1 MQSTTMQVATVAEVS
16 PSEAPVGADPEMNE
30 QLAEAWKNMQDRVR
44 KLAEMSQGQD
54 YQENI
59 QQADVMA
66 NLEAIQKGREKSP
79 KTQRV
84 KQIFNDTLTVI
95 GKVGGIVADAASQV
109 NCHDGESGR
118 MRC

>member
-1 MQSTTMQVATVAEVS
+1 MQSRTVQVTTMAEVS
-16 PSEAPVGADPEMNE
+16 SNEAPTGSDSEMNK

-54 YQENI
+54 YLENI

-66 NLEAIQKGREKSP
+66 NLKAIQKGREKSP
-79 KTQRV
+79 KTQRIN
-84 KQIFNDTLTVI
+84 QIFNDTLTVI

-109 NCHDGESGR
+109 NCHGETGR
-118 MRC
+118 MRF